1 MDRRGRDRPNSV
13 VNRYRHHAQDPKTA
27 GTFEFLKGEL
37 TMSLRNVIIAALCAS
52 TLVSSPAFG
61 QENLIFRTDIRIE
74 ASVPVVKSLN
84 AGVARQSSYV
94 NGGFLC
100 TYRLFSNNLNN
111 TQTYSPYKGSI
122 GLKNKSDQVCAKYV
136 FRFSVK
142 RWSPITPATAL
153 MLDYRTVTGG
163 APDFYLEHRSFPRT
177 EHRGSFYN
185 SATLNTGGLNDLYRF
200 SNSEVPA
207 AVFGYNF

>member
-1 MDRRGRDRPNSV
+1 MGRSGRDRSNSV
-13 VNRYRHHAQDPKTA
+13 VNRYRHHVEDPNTA
-27 GTFEFLKGEL
+27 GTFEFLRGEL
-37 TMSLRNVIIAALCAS
+37 TMSLKNAIIATLCGS
-52 TLVSSPAFG
+52 TVVSLPAFG
-61 QENLIFRTDIRIE
+61 QENPISRADIRIE
-74 ASVPVVKSLN
+74 ASVHLVKSTN
-84 AGVARQSSYV
+84 GDVARPSASV

-100 TYRLFSNNLNN
+100 TYRFFSNNLNN

-122 GLKNKSDQVCAKYV
+122 GLKNKSDQACATYV

-153 MLDYRTVTGG
+153 ILDPKAATGG
-163 APDFYLEHRSFPRT
+163 ADDFNLEGRSFPRT

-185 SATLNTGGLNDLYRF
+185 SATLNKGGLNDLYRF
-200 SNSEVPA
+200 SNGEVPA